1 MTNVTER
8 QKNILEKLI
17 EEHIKFALPISSTF
31 LKERCHFPISS
42 ATIRLDFAE
51 LSKAGFLEKHYIS
64 GGRVPTDKGYRF
76 FVDNLLE
83 KEDFAGEEER
93 ISKEFQLIFKEMKK
107 INDTFRF
114 SHEIA
119 KNIASFS
126 SNLGVS
132 YFEDFDVF
140 WKEGWE
146 EVVRAPEFHNLEY
159 LKKFTELIND
169 LEENIQ
175 KISLNGKDKKIKVY
189 IGKESPFRRKE
200 FSLVVGKSLTPQKQ
214 ATFAVVGPKRM
225 NFKRN
230 ISLIEGLIKT
240 IENFN

>member
-8 QKNILEKLI
+8 QKNILERLI
-17 EEHIKFALPISSTF
+17 TEHIKIALPISSSF
-31 LKERCHFPISS
+31 LKQKCHLPVSS

-64 GGRVPTDKGYRF
+64 GGSVPTDKGYRF
-76 FVDNLLE
+76 FVDNLFE
-83 KEDFAGEEER
+83 KEDFAGEEEK
-93 ISKEFQLIFKEMKK
+93 ILKEFQSIFREIKK

-132 YFEDFDVF
+132 YFEDFDIF

-175 KISLNGKDKKIKVY
+175 KISLNEKDKKVKVY
-189 IGKESPFRRKE
+189 IGKESPFKRKE
-200 FSLVVGKSLTPQKQ
+200 FSIVLGKSLAPKNQ
-214 ATFAVVGPKRM
+214 AIFAIVGPKRM

-240 IENFN
+240 IE